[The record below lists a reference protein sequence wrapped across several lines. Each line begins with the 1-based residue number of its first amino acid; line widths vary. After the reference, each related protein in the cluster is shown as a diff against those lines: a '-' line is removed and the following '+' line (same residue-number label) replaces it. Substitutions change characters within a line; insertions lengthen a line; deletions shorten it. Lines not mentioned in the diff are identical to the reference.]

1 MAAKKTTAPV
11 KKKLVVKKKAPLPVV
26 KPKTGRP
33 LIPIN
38 TVLVEKLASIGCPNK
53 EIASMVGCSID
64 TLADR
69 FSKLIEKGRENGK
82 TRIREKQIQMALG
95 GNVAMLIWVGKN
107 MLGQT
112 DKQEISGLEGAS
124 TVTINLGQQ
133 QEDQLAQL
141 VALARLSA
149 TKPLA
154 PKVIDV

>member
-1 MAAKKTTAPV
+1 
-11 KKKLVVKKKAPLPVV
+11 
-26 KPKTGRP
+26 
-33 LIPIN
+33 
-38 TVLVEKLASIGCPNK
+38 
-53 EIASMVGCSID
+53 MVGCSID

-69 FSKLIEKGRENGK
+69 FSKVIEKGRENGK